1 MVIDLEQ
8 LTKQAQQLPK
18 DQRLTLAHSI
28 LKGIEPD
35 AGSMYQTAWET
46 TISQRIAN
54 FKAGRTKS
62 IPASDIFA
70 RIDQRL
76 EK

>member
-35 AGSMYQTAWET
+35 AGSMYQTAWE
-46 TISQRIAN
+46 
-54 FKAGRTKS
+54 
-62 IPASDIFA
+62 
-70 RIDQRL
+70 
-76 EK
+76 